1 MPRPRPTLF
10 EVRYSAKP
18 NRDNHWRIVGFKN
31 GKRKQYWY
39 KSEED
44 AKAGADDLNA
54 EIAVYGTQVSLSSFD
69 RLRAIHAAER
79 LRPYGKTIDDA
90 VNHYILYLDQLA
102 SSVPFSR
109 LASRVREEFNR
120 RANHDEASPRHIETM
135 RETLAKLE
143 GRFAD
148 RLVSSIETKDIRE
161 WLQRLPLAAKTRNK
175 HRGYA
180 RQIFSLGVDYGHCT
194 TNPAIGVKKFRERSN
209 EENGEISILSA
220 EDTKKLFQ
228 AADPKVTPFLV
239 LNFFCGIRRSTVE
252 RLDWSDVSIAQKHV
266 IVPRYK
272 GKNQK
277 RYRVTLPDNAL
288 EWLKPMAQ
296 AEGSFLAPSRA
307 LQSAGKPSKRRTREL
322 IVAAAESAGV
332 DLPDNAG
339 RHTFISMHVAYHE
352 SIEKTALEADTS
364 AEIIKSNYLD
374 IVTREEAESF
384 WAIYPKE

>member
-18 NRDNHWRIVGFKN
+18 NRDNHWRIVGWKN
-31 GKRKQYWY
+31 GRRTQYWF
-39 KSEED
+39 KSEDDGQRAAE
-44 AKAGADDLNA
+44 DLNA
-54 EIAVYGTQVSLSSFD
+54 EITAHGTQVALSSAD

-90 VNHYILYLDQLA
+90 VNHYVSYLDRLA

-109 LASRVREEFNR
+109 LASQVREEFNR
-120 RANHDEASPRHIETM
+120 RANHNEASPRHIETM

-143 GRFAD
+143 AKFAD

-161 WLQRLPLAAKTRNK
+161 WLQGLPLAAKTRNK

-180 RQIFSLGVDYGHCT
+180 RQIFSLAVEYGHCT
-194 TNPAIGVKKFRERSN
+194 ANPAIGVKKFRERSN

-220 EDTKKLFQ
+220 EDTKKLFR
-228 AADPKVTPFLV
+228 AADPKVIPFLV

-252 RLDWSDVSIAQKHV
+252 RLDWSDVSMAQKHV

-277 RYRVTLPDNAL
+277 RYRVTLSDNAL

-307 LQSAGKPSKRRTREL
+307 MQSAGRPSKRRTREL
-322 IVAAAESAGV
+322 IVAAAQEADIV
-332 DLPDNAG
+332 FPDNAG

-374 IVTREEAESF
+374 IVTREEATNF
-384 WAIYPKE
+384 WAIYPKK

>member
-18 NRDNHWRIVGFKN
+18 NRGNSWRTVGFKN
-31 GKRKQYWY
+31 GKRVQNWF

-44 AKAGADDLNA
+44 AQEAADDLNA
-54 EIAVYGTQVSLSSFD
+54 EITAHGTQLALSSAD
-69 RLRAIHAAER
+69 RLRASHAAER

-90 VNHYILYLDQLA
+90 LNFYVAYLEQLA
-102 SSVPFSR
+102 ASVPFSK
-109 LASRVREEFNR
+109 LATQIREEFKR
-120 RANHDEASPRHIETM
+120 RAKNNEASARHIETVH
-135 RETLAKLE
+135 ETLHKLE
-143 GRFAD
+143 AKFGD
-148 RLVSSIETKDIRE
+148 RSVATIETKEIRE
-161 WLQRLPLAAKTRNK
+161 WLLHLPLAAKTRNK

-180 RQIFSLGVDYGHCT
+180 RQIFNLAVDYGYCT
-194 TNPAIGVKKFRERSN
+194 TTPVVGIKKFRERSN

-220 EDTKKLFQ
+220 EDTEKLFQ
-228 AADPKVTPFLV
+228 AADPKVIPFLV
-239 LNFFCGIRRSTVE
+239 LNFFCGIRRATVE
-252 RLDWSDVSIAQKHV
+252 RLDWSDVSMAQKHV

-277 RYRVTLPDNAL
+277 RYRVTLSDNAL

-296 AEGSFLAPSRA
+296 ANGPFLAPSRA

-322 IVAAAESAGV
+322 IVAAAESAGI

-374 IVTREEAESF
+374 ILTREEAANF
-384 WAIYPKE
+384 WAVCPKN